1 MLNVL
6 DKVDIN
12 IDSDGNPLLEGG
24 YAPVDREI
32 EATDLEVIGEVP
44 KDVNGI
50 YVRNGPN
57 PLRQPRG
64 RYHIFDGDG
73 MLHSATINNGNVTY
87 RNRWIRT
94 TGFEMEAKAGESIWP
109 GLMEMPDRNLPV
121 AWGSDH
127 WLKDN
132 SNTAVVPFNGKL
144 LTTFYQCGEPYL
156 VNASTLETEGTI
168 GVDAL
173 QIRQVMA
180 HSRSDLKTGEFIF
193 FDYDTKPPYMTYGVL
208 APDGSLKHFTE
219 VDLPGARLP
228 HDMAITENYSILHDL
243 PLFWDPILMQR
254 EVHKV
259 TFYPDIP
266 SRFGIIPRYGSNA
279 DIKWFEASPT
289 YIYHVINAWEEG
301 DEVIMDACR
310 INTPAPS
317 EEELRGGPL
326 QSLIAW
332 SRLDPYYYRW
342 RFNLKTG
349 KTKEEQLDDRY
360 TEFPMI
366 NMGYQG
372 YKSRYSYHVD
382 IAQGEPLRMSGIVKH
397 DSETGKKDI
406 WEYGENVYASEAP
419 FAPRLNSQSEDDGY
433 VLTFVEDMNDGG
445 KSELH
450 IFDATSIVQ
459 GPIARV
465 KIPQRVPQGFHSCWM
480 PGEFVA

>member
-6 DKVDIN
+6 NQVDLN
-12 IDSDGNPLLEGG
+12 IQSEGNPVLEGG

-44 KDVNGI
+44 TDLDGV
-50 YVRNGPN
+50 YARNGSN
-57 PLRQPRG
+57 QRWQPPG

-73 MLHSATINNGNVTY
+73 MLHAATIKDGKVTY
-87 RNRWIRT
+87 RNRWTRT
-94 TGFEMEAKAGESIWP
+94 KGFEMEERAGKSIWP
-109 GLMEMPDRNLPV
+109 GLMDMPDRSLQPV
-121 AWGSDH
+121 WGSDH

-132 SNTAVVPFNGKL
+132 ANTAVVPYQGKL

-156 VNASTLETEGTI
+156 VNAATLETEGPI
-168 GVDAL
+168 DLSAL
-173 QIRQVMA
+173 NIRQVMA

-208 APDGSLKHFTE
+208 GADGGLKNFTE

-243 PLFWDPILMQR
+243 PLFWDPVLMQR
-254 EVHKV
+254 DVHKV

-301 DEVIMDACR
+301 DEVIMEACL

-317 EEELRGGPL
+317 EKELRGGPL
-326 QSLIAW
+326 QSAIAW

-342 RFNLKTG
+342 RFNMKTG
-349 KTKEEQLDDRY
+349 TTKEEQMDDRY

-366 NMGYQG
+366 NMNYQG
-372 YKSRYSYHVD
+372 FKSRYSYHVD
-382 IAQGEPLRMSGIVKH
+382 IAQGEMLRMSGIVKY
-397 DSETGKKDI
+397 DTETGRKDV
-406 WEYGENVYASEAP
+406 WEYGKNVYASEAP
-419 FAPRLNSQSEDDGY
+419 FAPRINSQGEDDGY
-433 VLTFVEDMNDGG
+433 VTTFVQDMNKGG
-445 KSELH
+445 ESALH
-450 IFDATSIVQ
+450 IFDATSISQ
-459 GPIARV
+459 GPIAQV
-465 KIPQRVPQGFHSCWM
+465 KIPQRIPQGFHACWM
-480 PGEFVA
+480 PGDSVV